1 MVVQAAMT
9 TQEIAE
15 ATSLDPELSELR
27 QVIITAK
34 RLSKSL
40 DHYRQMLSEMS
51 VTREGIVLRDHRIVI
66 PKSLR
71 KRVVEL
77 AHGGQQGIVKT
88 RRLIR
93 SRSSAA
99 SVRPIATAKCTSR

>member
-1 MVVQAAMT
+1 MT

-27 QVIITAK
+27 QAITTGK

-40 DHYRQMLSEMS
+40 NHYRRMLSEMS

-77 AHGGQQGIVKT
+77 APWWPPKHSQDETSNQIESVVKVVLT
-88 RRLIR
+88 
-93 SRSSAA
+93 
-99 SVRPIATAKCTSR
+99 K